1 MKKSTKKFLVILSCC
16 LLSCSATALAGCDL
30 GSTGP
35 TILPGSQETE
45 KTAISFS
52 TLEKSMVVG
61 DEEYLIPNYK
71 KLDGYSMSYESSDPS
86 VVSVNNDGKIS
97 AMTEGIASLKFT
109 SLFLI
114 NRKVTSAVP
123 QALDILLVATA

>member
-1 MKKSTKKFLVILSCC
+1 MASSKEREIF
-16 LLSCSATALAGCDL
+16 A
-30 GSTGP
+30 P
-35 TILPGSQETE
+35 
-45 KTAISFS
+45 
-52 TLEKSMVVG
+52 M
-61 DEEYLIPNYK
+61 EEP
-71 KLDGYSMSYESSDPS
+71 MMA
-86 VVSVNNDGKIS
+86 